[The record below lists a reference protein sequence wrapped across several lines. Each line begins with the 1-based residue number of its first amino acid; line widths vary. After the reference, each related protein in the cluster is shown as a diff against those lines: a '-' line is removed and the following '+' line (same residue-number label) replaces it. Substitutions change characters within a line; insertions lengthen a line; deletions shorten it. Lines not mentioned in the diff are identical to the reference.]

1 MKVLVLSC
9 NTGEGHNS
17 AGRAIF
23 EKLLQ
28 NGIEAEFA
36 DTLSIGSQNASLHVN
51 RLYTNITTKT
61 PSTFKLLYKAGSAV
75 SRLKIK
81 SPVYA
86 VNKLNAKS
94 IYTYIL
100 RNNFHAVITSHLFPA
115 ETLTSIRKQRGK
127 TFKFLSVATDYT
139 CIPFWEET
147 QPDYFIIPHSELLK
161 EFTEKGIPKEK
172 LLPYGIPVS
181 DTYKTHTEKSC
192 ARRELSLD
200 EEKTTLLLMSGSM
213 GFGKPEA
220 LIQALC
226 QKFGENTNLVALC
239 GNNKKLE
246 NRLRTQ
252 FGSYKNVIVRGY
264 TNQVSL
270 YMDACDLLF
279 TKPGGLTSTE
289 AAVKNIPII
298 HTAPIPGCETKNAQF
313 FAQRYLSVYSPGD
326 PQKAACD
333 AFILL
338 HDPQK
343 KEKMLEMQNR
353 YIYKDAADSIYK
365 LLLEICG

>member
-1 MKVLVLSC
+1 MTERIKGLMALRDC
-9 NTGEGHNS
+9 T
-17 AGRAIF
+17 R
-23 EKLLQ
+23 KLIQLQ
-28 NGIEAEFA
+28 TDDASDAEIA
-36 DTLSIGSQNASLHVN
+36 A
-51 RLYTNITTKT
+51 
-61 PSTFKLLYKAGSAV
+61 
-75 SRLKIK
+75 
-81 SPVYA
+81 
-86 VNKLNAKS
+86 
-94 IYTYIL
+94 
-100 RNNFHAVITSHLFPA
+100 
-115 ETLTSIRKQRGK
+115 
-127 TFKFLSVATDYT
+127 
-139 CIPFWEET
+139 
-147 QPDYFIIPHSELLK
+147 
-161 EFTEKGIPKEK
+161 
-172 LLPYGIPVS
+172 YGIPVS
-181 DTYKTHTEKSC
+181 DAYKTHTEKHC

-200 EEKTTLLLMSGSM
+200 EGKTTLLLMSGSM